1 MRRSIQ
7 RDHIVEAATGARP
20 TGPTRSALG
29 RVNLGWRG
37 GGQCRSFFE
46 AIIAP
51 EQRVAYADAWYS
63 NDPESDRLVVC
74 RPQCRLDLRID
85 NGLGDLVAR
94 QSGSVSHRAHRIGLR
109 KIKTFQERH
118 PHRAQ
123 RKAFENAALLGEDH
137 RPSDQQV
144 IGRPRIRPADR
155 AQAVGPSARFAVG
168 DLDRAIL
175 GQPPRNPLAS
185 LEQAAGEQRS
195 PLRAGQQR
203 PDPLGGKP
211 RIGRHRSE
219 EERGRHDE
227 MIAHARSARAN
238 GSGATAKAS
247 VCVVSWAMKSDS
259 LEGRTALVTGASR
272 GIGAAIALAL
282 DRAGARVVLVARSR
296 AGLDATAAELRNSP
310 LVLEA
315 DLADPDVP
323 ARLVSEVRQR
333 LGEIDVLVNNA
344 AVAMRLST
352 AELNAALVDELYAVN
367 VRAPLLLISA
377 LVPSMVE
384 RGRGVIISIS
394 SVSAVVGTPQ
404 RSAYAATK
412 GAIDAATR
420 SLAIELGPHGI
431 RVNSV
436 APGVVDTDMWA
447 RNKAIPGVIEE
458 IEALTPLRRWSQPD
472 DIADVV
478 VFLASDAARFV
489 TGETICVDGGMARTA
504 NLYGGAV

>member
-1 MRRSIQ
+1 
-7 RDHIVEAATGARP
+7 
-20 TGPTRSALG
+20 
-29 RVNLGWRG
+29 
-37 GGQCRSFFE
+37 
-46 AIIAP
+46 
-51 EQRVAYADAWYS
+51 
-63 NDPESDRLVVC
+63 
-74 RPQCRLDLRID
+74 
-85 NGLGDLVAR
+85 
-94 QSGSVSHRAHRIGLR
+94 
-109 KIKTFQERH
+109 
-118 PHRAQ
+118 
-123 RKAFENAALLGEDH
+123 
-137 RPSDQQV
+137 
-144 IGRPRIRPADR
+144 
-155 AQAVGPSARFAVG
+155 
-168 DLDRAIL
+168 
-175 GQPPRNPLAS
+175 
-185 LEQAAGEQRS
+185 
-195 PLRAGQQR
+195 
-203 PDPLGGKP
+203 
-211 RIGRHRSE
+211 
-219 EERGRHDE
+219 
-227 MIAHARSARAN
+227 
-238 GSGATAKAS
+238 
-247 VCVVSWAMKSDS
+247 
-259 LEGRTALVTGASR
+259 
-272 GIGAAIALAL
+272 
-282 DRAGARVVLVARSR
+282 
-296 AGLDATAAELRNSP
+296 
-310 LVLEA
+310 
-315 DLADPDVP
+315 
-323 ARLVSEVRQR
+323 
-333 LGEIDVLVNNA
+333 VLVNNA